1 MAIDSIAIA
10 VRALGFVAMLQAVGM
25 FMFTVFLASQARA
38 LATELRAA
46 SRWMAVAGLLLV
58 GAHQLLEAARMTGTL
73 DGIMQAS
80 LQQRALLSATGL
92 ANGLRMAGLLAVIAA
107 TAAPG
112 RRRSQ
117 VLGLSGGL
125 VVAVSFAATGHTSI
139 HPLRAL
145 LAPLLALH
153 LWVVAFWF
161 GALWPLYRATRLE
174 AGVAAAI
181 VDRFS
186 KLAICMVPVIALAG
200 IAIAVAIVPTWEALW
215 TPYGLLLSGKLLGF
229 VLLMGLA
236 AVNKLRLGPALARGG
251 QSAGRALRCS
261 LVLEFILLAAV
272 LAVTATMTAMFS
284 PATA

>member
-1 MAIDSIAIA
+1 MAVDSIAIA
-10 VRALGFVAMLQAVGM
+10 VRALGFVAMLQAVGI
-25 FMFTVFLASQARA
+25 FMFTVFFAAEARA
-38 LATELRAA
+38 LTTELRSAA
-46 SRWMAVAGLLLV
+46 KWIAVAGMLLV
-58 GAHQLLEAARMTGTL
+58 GIHQLLEAARMAGTF
-73 DGIMQAS
+73 DGILQAS

-92 ANGLRMAGLLAVIAA
+92 ANGLRVAGLLAIIVA
-107 TAAPG
+107 TAVPG

-117 VLGLSGGL
+117 VLGLLGGL

-153 LWVVAFWF
+153 LWVAAFWF

-174 AGVAAAI
+174 AGAAAAI

-186 KLAICMVPVIALAG
+186 RLAVWMVPAIAVAG
-200 IAIAVAIVPTWEALW
+200 IAIALAIVPTWEALW

-236 AVNKLRLGPALARGG
+236 ALNKLRLGPALAQGS

-261 LVLEFILLAAV
+261 LILEFALIVAV

-284 PATA
+284 PTTA

>member
-1 MAIDSIAIA
+1 MAVDSIAIA
-10 VRALGFVAMLQAVGM
+10 VRALGFVAMLQAVGI
-25 FMFTVFLASQARA
+25 FMFTVFLGSKARA
-38 LATELRAA
+38 LDMQLRTAA
-46 SRWMAVAGLLLV
+46 MWMAVAGLLLV
-58 GAHQLLEAARMTGTL
+58 GTHQLLEAARMTGTL

-80 LQQRALLSATGL
+80 LQRRALLSATGL
-92 ANGLRMAGLLAVIAA
+92 ANGLRMAGLLAVIIA

-112 RRRSQ
+112 RRSP
-117 VLGLSGGL
+117 VLGLLGGL
-125 VVAVSFAATGHTSI
+125 AVAVSFTATGHTSI

-145 LAPLLALH
+145 LGPLLALH

-174 AGVAAAI
+174 AGAAAAI

-186 KLAICMVPVIALAG
+186 RLAIWMVPAIALAG
-200 IAIAVAIVPTWEALW
+200 IAIALAIVPTWEAIW

-236 AVNKLRLGPALARGG
+236 AVNKLRLGPALAQGS

-261 LVLEFILLAAV
+261 LILEFTLIAAV

-284 PATA
+284 PTSA